1 MKCSNCGMDNIVNDA
16 VHCPNCGA
24 SLITPG
30 NWDGK
35 SSAPQQQY
43 QQPQPQQA
51 APQYQQPPQQYY
63 PPQPAKPQYVATVKN
78 VGMTEVLFLFSG
90 FMLVLAGF
98 GGLSDLRYYGSSAQ
112 VILLGLLALLA
123 GLFILTTVIMPT
135 ILKSLD
141 NKMIGFILLG
151 ISALFFIWGMAA
163 LFVSGVGWYGA
174 EIVAGSLAGLAG
186 SALRM
191 GFIK

>member
-63 PPQPAKPQYVATVKN
+63 PPQPVKPQYVATVKN

-90 FMLVLAGF
+90 FMLVIAGF
-98 GGLSDLRYYGSSAQ
+98 GGIAGLRYNNTGAGI
-112 VILLGLLALLA
+112 ILLGLLALLA
-123 GLFILTTVIMPT
+123 GLFVLASVIMPSL
-135 ILKSLD
+135 LKSMD
-141 NKMIGFILLG
+141 KMLGFMLLG
-151 ISALFFIWGMAA
+151 ISALFFLWGMVA
-163 LFVSGVGWYGA
+163 LFVSGAGWYGA
-174 EIVAGSLAGLAG
+174 EVVGAGLAGLAG
-186 SALRM
+186 SALKM

>member
-24 SLITPG
+24 SLISPS
-30 NWDGK
+30 NWSGQP
-35 SSAPQQQY
+35 SEPQPQYQQQPPQGPPQQQY
-43 QQPQPQQA
+43 QQPM
-51 APQYQQPPQQYY
+51 PQYQPA
-63 PPQPAKPQYVATVKN
+63 PAKKQFVATVKN

-90 FMLVLAGF
+90 FLLVLAGF
-98 GGLSDLRYYGSSAQ
+98 GGLSALRNNYMGVQYP
-112 VILLGLLALLA
+112 LLGFIALLA
-123 GLFILTTVIMPT
+123 GLFILASVIMPN

-141 NKMIGFILLG
+141 NMLGFILLG

-163 LFVSGVGWYGA
+163 LFAGNVGWYGA
-174 EIVAGSLAGLAG
+174 EIVAASLAGLAG
-186 SALRM
+186 AALKM

>member
-24 SLITPG
+24 SLLTPG
-30 NWDGK
+30 NWD
-35 SSAPQQQY
+35 STQQAAPPQQYQQPAPQQQY
-43 QQPQPQQA
+43 QQP
-51 APQYQQPPQQYY
+51 PPQQYY
-63 PPQPAKPQYVATVKN
+63 PPQPAKPQYVATVKS

-98 GGLSDLRYYGSSAQ
+98 GGLSDLRYYGTSAA
-112 VILLGLLALLA
+112 VVLLGLLSLLA
-123 GLFILTTVIMPT
+123 GLFILASVIMPT
-135 ILKSLD
+135 LLKSLD
-141 NKMIGFILLG
+141 KMLSFILLG
-151 ISALFFIWGMAA
+151 ISALFFFWGMAA

-186 SALRM
+186 AALRM